1 MKSPSLIATS
11 ALAVM
16 AAGAVAAG
24 SLSTGGAVALPTA
37 DARLGTVNVTPA
49 ATWKASEYDGKAFT
63 TNQPDLNDLPKVHAV
78 YMHASDAPS
87 RFGELAAYFQAEN
100 RRANTLLTPGTGMA
114 IRWDEREA
122 TDGRRRLVQDITVV
136 KAAATTTALSSKKQF
151 GLVGNALAAAGL
163 NDPNTKYMVYVDA
176 NSTTCGQSQAPS
188 DTQRSAANAA
198 NGTTYSIAYAGN
210 DPAIGGGFCNPI
222 LHELTHAFGGVLSAA
237 PHYVRGAHCN
247 DDGNDVMCNA
257 STSATPFSADRP
269 RTYDGPNVIGGA
281 GNDDYLDPAADLAN
295 VGKAGATGKLGY
307 WAVNLSRFMC
317 PRSAK
322 DASVPDCSMPNDPT
336 Y

>member
-1 MKSPSLIATS
+1 
-11 ALAVM
+11 M

-24 SLSTGGAVALPTA
+24 SLSTGGAVALPVV
-37 DARLGTVNVTPA
+37 DARLGTTNVTPA
-49 ATWKASEYDGKAFT
+49 ATWNASEYDGTAFT

-114 IRWDEREA
+114 IRWDERVA
-122 TDGRRRLVQDITVV
+122 TDGSRRLLQDITVV
-136 KAAATTTALSSKKQF
+136 KAAATSKALSSKKQF
-151 GLVGNALAAAGL
+151 GLVGTALADAGL

-176 NSTTCGQSQAPS
+176 NSTTCGQSQGPS

-198 NGTTYSIAYAGN
+198 NGTSYSTAYAGN
-210 DPAIGGGFCNPI
+210 DPAVGGGFCNPI

-247 DDGNDVMCNA
+247 DDGNDVMCDA
-257 STSATPFSADRP
+257 SNSTLPFSVDRP
-269 RTYDGPNVIGGA
+269 RTYDGSGTAGGE
-281 GNDDYLDPAADLAN
+281 GNDTYLDPAADLAN
-295 VGKAGATGKLGY
+295 IGTVRETSKLGY

-317 PRSAK
+317 PRSVK
-322 DASVPDCSMPNDPT
+322 DATRPNCSVANDPT